1 MVKLYHGTRASAV
14 EGIRAKGLVPP
25 PGTGPGWYMLTDDLE
40 QAKAYAFDGTVIEFD
55 IPEGKIFGPDRDSDF
70 FLWSATPHSAYIGRD
85 ANAYA
90 IKTSVPPQY
99 IERVITG
106 SQRTAMPSWRGLHD
120 GPVWAE
126 HLAVILVDRGGSG
139 RQTYELYVQG
149 EIIGRAQR
157 LDEGKQRIE
166 ARLGPLNWRRL
177 PQPEQKADHYFFG
190 PTVEFTDPGAIYVG
204 EPV

>member
-106 SQRTAMPSWRGLHD
+106 SWSIGAAADGRPTSCTSRG
-120 GPVWAE
+120 
-126 HLAVILVDRGGSG
+126 RSSG
-139 RQTYELYVQG
+139 ALSG
-149 EIIGRAQR
+149 WMRASSASR
-157 LDEGKQRIE
+157 PAS
-166 ARLGPLNWRRL
+166 AR
-177 PQPEQKADHYFFG
+177 
-190 PTVEFTDPGAIYVG
+190 
-204 EPV
+204 